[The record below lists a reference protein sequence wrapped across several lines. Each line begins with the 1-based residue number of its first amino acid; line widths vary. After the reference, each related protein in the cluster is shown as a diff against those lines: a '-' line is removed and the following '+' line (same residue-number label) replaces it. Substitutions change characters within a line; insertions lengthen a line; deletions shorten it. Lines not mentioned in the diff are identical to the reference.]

1 VIRDLAKVSDKLT
14 AEIVAEDVGCARVM
28 HAADAGA
35 REVLDANLAEAIASG
50 STSVA
55 EVVGRFHRALRS
67 ALGGGENQEN

>member
-1 VIRDLAKVSDKLT
+1 MIPGVAKVSDKLT
-14 AEIVAEDVGCARVM
+14 ADLVAEDVGCARVM

-35 REVLDANLAEAIASG
+35 RMVLDANLAEAIASE

-67 ALGGGENQEN
+67 ALGGGENQDN